1 VSIVCASRS
10 KIENTGVSRL
20 AFCFNLTA
28 YGFYLYRAC
37 RNVFRKLVPCCMK
50 SDLIPW
56 YWYGRMIQIPSL
68 GLASNPSQL
77 TTDITRICHASA
89 THYYQ
94 CTSAIGLLAC
104 NQNNNSVFSLAAQ
117 AHSLY
122 PQHIR
127 ASHVCNLT
135 YTHTVYIR

>member
-1 VSIVCASRS
+1 VSIVCGSRA

-28 YGFYLYRAC
+28 HGSYLYSAC
-37 RNVFRKLVPCCMK
+37 RDVFRKLVPCCMK

-77 TTDITRICHASA
+77 TTEITRICHARA
-89 THYYQ
+89 TH
-94 CTSAIGLLAC
+94 TI
-104 NQNNNSVFSLAAQ
+104 SVFPLSDCLLVIKIITACLVLLLKLILYI
-117 AHSLY
+117 HSILERVMY
-122 PQHIR
+122 IHTHIQ
-127 ASHVCNLT
+127 
-135 YTHTVYIR
+135 YI